1 MQGMCPAGV
10 EMPDRYK
17 REIEDIL
24 EKAGVPGDDS
34 TASAKRPKK
43 ARRSRGVGRL
53 AWLYVREALSGGVWS
68 LSPGRVMLIG
78 FVILL
83 STLLVMPFVGGVPGL
98 LAWAGLIIC
107 IIGYGMFLARP
118 PKTEKRWRGR
128 PLQTTDERSRIRS
141 AFDRIRRRLSQ

>member
-1 MQGMCPAGV
+1 MAMRPAGV
-10 EMPDRYK
+10 EMPDRYE

-34 TASAKRPKK
+34 AASAKRPRKS
-43 ARRSRGVGRL
+43 RRSRGVGRL

-128 PLQTTDERSRIRS
+128 PLQTDERSRIRS